1 MVGTYGMGNAW
12 QGQAVRLGGCSRG
25 NVCATHSMGEEVP
38 VRVLRGRMSSHMG
51 WWVIAATYQRGEDFY
66 VRGLLKGERDLR
78 EGL

>member
-1 MVGTYGMGNAW
+1 
-12 QGQAVRLGGCSRG
+12 
-25 NVCATHSMGEEVP
+25 MGEEVP